1 MKNLLILSVTLFFAF
16 ACKTSQKG
24 GMTLEDVKKSLQT
37 EENDEIICDGN
48 ESQTFELCQ
57 TNLNDSQVDALRKFL
72 IYEKST
78 GKVVFEKSVSGGY
91 VKWIDDTKVEFYSVP
106 GIIKEGESKKD
117 FIKTYDVSTGQVSDK
132 VSDM

>member
-1 MKNLLILSVTLFFAF
+1 MKNLLILSITLIFAF

-24 GMTLEDVKKSLQT
+24 GLTLEEVKKSLQT

-72 IYEKST
+72 IYEKSS
-78 GKVVFEKSVSGGY
+78 GKVVLEKSVVGGY
-91 VKWIDDTKVEFYSVP
+91 VKWVDDTKVEFYTVP
-106 GIIKEGESKKD
+106 GIIKDGQSKND
-117 FIKTYDVSTGQVSDK
+117 FIKIYDVATGQTVGK
-132 VSDM
+132 TTPM